1 MDFGFTKE
9 QQEFIEEIGEFCA
22 KTPRGELAGP
32 DDVPDDAKNNF
43 SFSFYQKVC
52 DKGWAGLTF
61 PKEYGGQGFGNTYQ
75 VIFNKEMQ
83 SLGAAI
89 SVTSVS
95 NNNWLGGIIAKYGT
109 ERQKKEYLTQVT
121 RGEIVLLSQCFT
133 EPDAGADLASVKT
146 RSVRNG
152 DDYVINGQKMFGSN
166 AHLDGNTTRLVLM
179 ARTDPDAPLEKG
191 ISLFIIRPDLPGIT
205 VRPLWTD
212 GGARTNEVF
221 FDNVRV
227 SQHSLLGEEG
237 GLNRGWDY
245 FREFEWGDWERGP
258 GVTAIILRDVL
269 RSLTNYVKTTE
280 MDGRLLSQ
288 EPSVRRKIAE
298 IAAEIEILHLLD
310 YKMAWAQDEG
320 GDVLGVTAMQSIIRD
335 SLSVKLPNLALSILG
350 PYGQLQGGSK
360 HAVLGGALEE
370 MYRLNSFRLFGLVGP
385 LTRKNFIANHLLDLP
400 QYHGY

>member
-1 MDFGFTKE
+1 MDFGFTEE
-9 QQEFIEEIGEFCA
+9 QQEFIEEIREFCA
-22 KTPRGELAGP
+22 KTPRGELADP
-32 DDVPDDAKNNF
+32 DEVPDDAKHNF

-61 PKEYGGQGFGNTYQ
+61 PKEYGGQGLGYTYQ

-95 NNNWLGGIIAKYGT
+95 NNSWLGGIIAKYGT

-121 RGEIVLLSQCFT
+121 RGEIILLSQCFT
-133 EPDAGADLASVKT
+133 EPDAGADLASVKM
-146 RSVRNG
+146 RAVRDG
-152 DDYVINGQKMFGSN
+152 DDYIINGQKMFGSN
-166 AHLDGNTTRLVLM
+166 AHLDGNTTRLILM
-179 ARTDPDAPLEKG
+179 TRTDPDAPLEKG
-191 ISLFIIRPDLPGIT
+191 ISILIIRPDLPRIT

-212 GGARTNEVF
+212 GGALTNEVF

-269 RSLTNYVKTTE
+269 RSLIDYVKTTE

-310 YKMAWAQDEG
+310 YKIAWAQDEG

-335 SLSVKLPNLALSILG
+335 TLSVKLPNLALSILG

-360 HAVLGGALEE
+360 HAVLGGVLEE
-370 MYRLNSFRLFGLVGP
+370 MYRLNSFRLFGVVGP